1 LDEIISEE
9 QSAFVPGR
17 LITDNVLIA
26 YESVHAM
33 RRKKKGK
40 NNFCAVKL
48 DMMKAYDRVEWHFL
62 EAIMLRLG
70 FSDTAV
76 RLILKCVSS
85 VRFTIKV
92 NGELLPYFTPSRGL
106 HQGDPI
112 SPYLFLLC
120 REGFLSL
127 LKSFGGNYVDRGIR
141 VSTRAPWINHLLFA
155 DDSLIFM
162 SASIQSGER
171 LNDILRIY
179 SECSGQCVN
188 REKSS
193 IFFSPNT
200 PDSKRQALKQLL
212 GITVEALSERYLGLP
227 TAVGRITSG
236 SFDHIADR
244 IRGRIQG
251 CERMLSCA
259 GREVFLKMVIQAI
272 PVHSMSCFK
281 LTKKVC
287 KQLRALIAKYWWSS
301 SPSIATLCT
310 GSHGRFLFLRKSKVV
325 WVLEI
330 WNFSIWLCL
339 ANMVGVY

>member
-1 LDEIISEE
+1 
-9 QSAFVPGR
+9 
-17 LITDNVLIA
+17 
-26 YESVHAM
+26 
-33 RRKKKGK
+33 
-40 NNFCAVKL
+40 
-48 DMMKAYDRVEWHFL
+48 
-62 EAIMLRLG
+62 
-70 FSDTAV
+70 
-76 RLILKCVSS
+76 
-85 VRFTIKV
+85 
-92 NGELLPYFTPSRGL
+92 
-106 HQGDPI
+106 
-112 SPYLFLLC
+112 
-120 REGFLSL
+120 
-127 LKSFGGNYVDRGIR
+127 
-141 VSTRAPWINHLLFA
+141 LLFA

-301 SPSIATLCT
+301 SLDRNSLHWVSWEVLVSPKIKGGMGFRDLELFNLALL
-310 GSHGRFLFLRKSKVV
+310 GKHGWR
-325 WVLEI
+325 
-330 WNFSIWLCL
+330 
-339 ANMVGVY
+339 Y